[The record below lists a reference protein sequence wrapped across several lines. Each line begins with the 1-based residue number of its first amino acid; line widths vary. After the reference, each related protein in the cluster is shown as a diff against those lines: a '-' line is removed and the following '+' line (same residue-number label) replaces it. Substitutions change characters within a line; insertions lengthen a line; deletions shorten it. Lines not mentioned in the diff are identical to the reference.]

1 MEENFPHLNIQ
12 REAPVNEKRSGT
24 PPKKFIPDDIPAH
37 GRELLAGLARAQ
49 EEASTDL
56 GGFDERKLFR
66 FTVQKGFNPDDL
78 RKISTEIEFV
88 SQEDET
94 VVIGFATNAALA
106 QFEARLS
113 SMAANEQVTNKEV
126 IYALQS
132 IDGWSAENRTGW
144 ALKQQGLPA
153 RETFMLDVELWPLE
167 DSLRNRQQAWQA
179 FENWLVEQGVEKLD
193 QLKKPELTLYRVRC
207 TAAQAELLLHHRDVR
222 SIDLPPSF
230 ALDRSVVFQDI
241 QHFHAIQAPAAQAP
255 GVVVLDSGIADGH
268 PLLNA
273 AVGEAK
279 SFLPGEGP
287 HDENG
292 HGTHVAGLALYGDFE
307 RQLRAGNFVPSLR
320 LFSGR
325 ILDQHNENTTGFV
338 ENHIE
343 ESVRYF
349 VSEHQCKVFN
359 LSFGDANKPYMG
371 GHLKGLSVT
380 LDTLSREL
388 GVLFVV
394 SSGNHRINENSP
406 DGLEWRDQYPGYLL
420 NDDWRLIEPAPALN
434 VLTVGSLA
442 RHNQTYNSQR
452 YPLDPAELPI
462 AQSDQPSPFTRSGHS
477 VDGAI
482 KPELMAYGGNWAIN
496 TRANYALLD
505 RTAGLGVVS
514 TSYQFAN
521 GHPFVVDAGT
531 SMAAPQ
537 VAHLAA
543 SVLHEHPD
551 ATANFV
557 RAQLC
562 LNAVLPQASQQL
574 VDQHKAVKRVC
585 GYGQVDETALHRSLE
600 RAVTLITDAKIE
612 NKRHHFYE
620 IPIPMEFT
628 SGGKKRL
635 REIAA
640 ALAYT
645 PPVRSTR
652 IKYRAT
658 RIDFR
663 LVAARDLEHVTTMFN
678 KSTQKEDY
686 QNIKELA
693 GATIGQI
700 GRSKGTVQADFWR
713 FKQFQK
719 DSPLRTKKLFVVVT
733 RNDFPW
739 GESLCDSEESYS
751 LLVSLRDREDLL
763 AQLYTKIKAQL
774 EARVPQL
781 RIRT

>member
-1 MEENFPHLNIQ
+1 MDENFPHLNIQ

-24 PPKKFIPDDIPAH
+24 APKLFIPDDIPAH
-37 GRELLAGLARAQ
+37 GRGLLTKLVNAKK
-49 EEASTDL
+49 EAAENV
-56 GGFDERKLFR
+56 GGFDDRKLFS

-88 SQEDET
+88 SQENET
-94 VVIGFATNAALA
+94 VVIGFATNAALT

-113 SMAANEQVTNKEV
+113 SMAAGEHVTNKEV

-132 IDGWSAENRTGW
+132 VDSWSAENRQGW
-144 ALKQQGLPA
+144 ALKQQGFPDKD
-153 RETFMLDVELWPLE
+153 EFMLDVELWPLE
-167 DSLRNRQQAWQA
+167 DHQQARQQAWQK
-179 FENWLVEQGVEKLD
+179 FENWLAEQGIQKLD
-193 QLKKPELTLYRVRC
+193 QIKKLELTLYRVC
-207 TAAQAELLLHHRDVR
+207 CSVAQAALLLHHRDVR

-230 ALDRSVVFQDI
+230 ALERSVVFQGI
-241 QHFHAIQAPAAQAP
+241 QNIPDIQAPSAQAP

-268 PLLNA
+268 PLLKA

-307 RQLRAGNFVPSLR
+307 KHLRANTFVPSLR
-320 LFSGR
+320 LYSGR
-325 ILDQHNENTTGFV
+325 ILDKHNENATGFV

-343 ESVRYF
+343 EAVRYF
-349 VSEHQCKVFN
+349 VSKHRCKVFN

-380 LDTLSREL
+380 LDALSREL

-394 SSGNHRINENSP
+394 SSGNHCINEDSP
-406 DGLEWRDQYPGYLL
+406 DGLEWRDQYPAYLL

-434 VLTVGSLA
+434 ALTVGSVA
-442 RHNQTYNSQR
+442 RHNQTYNSQH
-452 YPLDPAELPI
+452 YSHDPAELPI
-462 AQSDQPSPFTRSGHS
+462 VQPDQPSPFTRSGHS
-477 VDGAI
+477 VGGAI
-482 KPELMAYGGNWAIN
+482 KPELIAYGGNWAIN

-514 TSYQFAN
+514 TSYRFAS
-521 GHPFVVDAGT
+521 GYPFMVDIGT

-543 SVLHEHPD
+543 SVLHEYPD

-562 LNAVLPQASQQL
+562 LNAVLPRASQQL
-574 VDQHKAVKRVC
+574 VDQHKALKRVC
-585 GYGQVDETALHRSLE
+585 GYGLVDETALHRSLE
-600 RAVTLITDAKIE
+600 NAVTLVTDGRIE

-620 IPIPMEFT
+620 IPIPPEFT
-628 SGGKKRL
+628 SGGKNRL
-635 REIAA
+635 REIAV

-652 IKYRAT
+652 INYRAT

-663 LVAARDLEHVTTMFN
+663 LVVARDLEHVTTMFN
-678 KSTQKEDY
+678 KATRKEDY
-686 QNIKELA
+686 QNIQELS
-693 GATIGQI
+693 GATIGQKY
-700 GRSKGTVQADFWR
+700 RSKGTVQADFWR
-713 FKQFQK
+713 FKQFTASSK
-719 DSPLRTKKLFVVVT
+719 LRTQKLFVVVT

-739 GESLCDSEESYS
+739 GENLCDSEESYS
-751 LLVSLRDREDLL
+751 LLVSLRDKDNLL
-763 AQLYTKIKAQL
+763 AQLYSQIKARL
-774 EARVPQL
+774 DTRLPV

>member
-37 GRELLAGLARAQ
+37 GRGLLARLAHAQ
-49 EEASTDL
+49 EEASEDV

-78 RKISTEIEFV
+78 KKISTEIEFV

-113 SMAANEQVTNKEV
+113 SMAAGEHVTNKEV

-132 IDGWSAENRTGW
+132 VDGWSAENRKGW
-144 ALKQQGLPA
+144 ALKQQGFPD
-153 RETFMLDVELWPLE
+153 RDEFMLDVELWPLE
-167 DSLRNRQQAWQA
+167 DSHQARRQAWQK
-179 FENWLVEQGVEKLD
+179 FEDWLAEQSIEKLD
-193 QLKKPELTLYRVRC
+193 QIKKPELTLYRVRC
-207 TAAQAELLLHHRDVR
+207 TAAQAGMLLHHRDVR
-222 SIDLPPSF
+222 SIDLPPNF
-230 ALDRSVVFQDI
+230 ALERSVVFQDI
-241 QHFHAIQAPAAQAP
+241 QKIPDIQAPSAQAP

-268 PLLNA
+268 PLLKA

-279 SFLPGEGP
+279 SFLLGEGP

-307 RQLRAGNFVPSLR
+307 KHLRASSFVPNLR
-320 LFSGR
+320 LYSGR
-325 ILDQHNENTTGFV
+325 ILDKHNENTTGFV
-338 ENHIE
+338 ENQIE
-343 ESVRYF
+343 EAVRYF
-349 VSEHQCKVFN
+349 VSKHLCKVFN
-359 LSFGDANKPYMG
+359 LSFGDANKPYLG

-394 SSGNHRINENSP
+394 SSGNHRITEDSP
-406 DGLEWRDQYPGYLL
+406 DGLEWCDQYPTYLL
-420 NDDWRLIEPAPALN
+420 NNDWRLIEPAPALN
-434 VLTVGSLA
+434 ALTVGSLA
-442 RHNQTYNSQR
+442 RHNQTFNSQHN
-452 YPLDPAELPI
+452 PGDLTELPI
-462 AQSDQPSPFTRSGHS
+462 AHPGQPSPFTRSGCS
-477 VDGAI
+477 IDGAI
-482 KPELMAYGGNWAIN
+482 KPELMAHGGNWALN
-496 TRANYALLD
+496 KYSNFGLVD
-505 RTAGLGVVS
+505 AGMGVVS
-514 TSYQFAN
+514 TSHQFAS
-521 GHPFVVDAGT
+521 GHPFSVDVGT

-543 SVLHEHPD
+543 SVLHEHLN
-551 ATANFV
+551 ATANFI

-562 LNAVLPQASQQL
+562 LNAVLPEASQQL
-574 VDQHKAVKRVC
+574 MEQHKTIKRAC

-600 RAVTLITDAKIE
+600 NAVTLITDGKIE

-620 IPIPMEFT
+620 IPVPPEFT

-635 REIAA
+635 REIAI

-678 KSTQKEDY
+678 KATQKEDY
-686 QNIKELA
+686 QSIKELA
-693 GATIGQI
+693 GASIGQVA
-700 GRSKGTVQADFWR
+700 RSKGTVQADFWR
-713 FKQFQK
+713 LKQFQK
-719 DSPLRTKKLFVVVT
+719 DSPLRTQKLFVVVT

-739 GESLCDSEESYS
+739 GENLCDSEESYS
-751 LLVSLRDREDLL
+751 LLVSLRDKENLL
-763 AQLYTKIKAQL
+763 AQLYTQIKARL
-774 EARVPQL
+774 DARVPPL
-781 RIRT
+781 RVRT